1 MLASLLYK
9 TYHNSGTGVIRN
21 IGNGKSHSHDFRAN
35 LGKKFWDIS
44 DFKKVESRLGK
55 RFLLK
60 NIQTKIN
67 VQEFFFDDS
76 YSEQAKDFWQMVG
89 KFIPNSHE
97 KFQICQFEHIKAA
110 L

>member
-1 MLASLLYK
+1 M
-9 TYHNSGTGVIRN
+9 
-21 IGNGKSHSHDFRAN
+21 
-35 LGKKFWDIS
+35 
-44 DFKKVESRLGK
+44 ESRLGK

-76 YSEQAKDFWQMVG
+76 YSEQAKDFWQMVV

-110 L
+110 F